1 MDATANRH
9 RFTATADVLAF
20 VLAGNAI
27 LTIESGHTGQRYTYR
42 VRQPKTPGPHFV
54 QLLTGP
60 DNTSSYTFLGTIF
73 EGREW
78 RHSRKSPVSE
88 KATSA
93 VAWAWLW
100 GLLVRGHELPEAL
113 GVWHEGRCGRCGR
126 VLTTP
131 ESLERGVGPEC
142 QAKRAGL

>member
-1 MDATANRH
+1 MNRH

-27 LTIESGHTGQRYTYR
+27 LTIESGHTGQRFTYR

-54 QLLTGP
+54 QLLMGP

-78 RHSRKSPVSE
+78 RHSSKSPITRT
-88 KATSA
+88 ATSA
-93 VAWAWLW
+93 AAWAWLW
-100 GLLVRGHELPEAL
+100 GLLARGHELPEAL
-113 GVWHEGRCGRCGR
+113 GVYHEGRCGRCGR
-126 VLTTP
+126 VLSVPASIT
-131 ESLERGVGPEC
+131 LGIGPEC
-142 QAKRAGL
+142 ATKRFGA

>member
-1 MDATANRH
+1 MNRH

-27 LTIESGHTGQRYTYR
+27 ITIESGHTGQRYTYR

-60 DNTSSYTFLGTIF
+60 DNTSSYTFIGTIF
-73 EGREW
+73 EGRTYV
-78 RHSRKSPVSE
+78 HSRKSPVSE

-100 GLLVRGHELPEAL
+100 GLLARGHELPEAL

-126 VLTTP
+126 LLTVP
-131 ESLERGVGPEC
+131 ESLTIGLGPEC
-142 QAKRAGL
+142 QAKRFGA